1 MKKILL
7 TAAQHDLLK
16 TMLDT
21 AIEAAQEAW
30 RPSSKESPRIAEMRE
45 VWHAC
50 ARATT
55 EPAFEDGRPEA
66 P

>member
-21 AIEAAQEAW
+21 ALEAAHEEGH
-30 RPSSKESPRIAEMRE
+30 PDIAGMRD

-55 EPAFEDGRPEA
+55 EPAFGEGRPDVA
-66 P
+66 PQTL